1 MYKGA
6 TREIMLRLLMVQTT
20 FRQSVHKSL
29 KEHGIDISFEMLQI
43 LSYLWRRDGI
53 NQQELASRTFKDKA
67 SLTSLL
73 NNLEARQLIIRMADQ
88 TDRRNKIIY
97 LTDSGTAYGE
107 RLRPIIDDIY
117 RQAEQKMDPEKTQSC
132 INYLDELND
141 AFK

>member
-6 TREIMLRLLMVQTT
+6 TREIILRLLMVQTT
-20 FRQSVHKSL
+20 FRHSVHKSL

-53 NQQELASRTFKDKA
+53 NQQELACRTFKDKA

-73 NNLEARQLIIRMADQ
+73 NNLETRQFIIRMEDQ
-88 TDRRNKIIY
+88 TDRRNKIIR
-97 LTDSGTAYGE
+97 LTESGIAYGE

-117 RQAEQKMDPEKTQSC
+117 RQAEQKMDPAKTQLC
-132 INYLDELND
+132 IDYLNELND